1 MHRLGFR
8 FPAAHT
14 GWHPCSLPVPPGSR
28 PECGGAMTRDSWD
41 EEDDREASRDARRR
55 RRRRRQ
61 RSTRPLSAEERAY
74 REAARRAKARI
85 GFYTHLLTYAVVCT
99 FILAARGRAGLG
111 VAFFWGIGLAF
122 HSLTAVFGPDLRR
135 RMIEHEVERQVQR
148 QVATGVTRERRALS
162 DQHVRSLEDLSAQVA
177 HEIRNPITAAKS
189 LVQQMGEDPTSAEN
203 VGYAKVALEE
213 LDRVERSVAHLLR
226 YAREEDLRLAD
237 VSLAAV
243 VDSALETLRER
254 IDARRVRLVRED
266 GHDDVV
272 RGDAEKLRRV
282 VINLVG
288 NALDALA
295 EHSAGHP
302 ILEILAGENLAGT
315 ECWLR
320 VRDNGPGIEPRALAQ
335 IWSPFYSSKDSGTG
349 LGLAIAKKVVE
360 EHGGKI
366 EAASQPRAGAQYAE
380 TLRKA
385 RDEGHAW

>member
-1 MHRLGFR
+1 MTFWT
-8 FPAAHT
+8 PPAHT
-14 GWHPCSLPVPPGSR
+14 GCH
-28 PECGGAMTRDSWD
+28 MTRDRWD
-41 EEDDREASRDARRR
+41 DADDRDESRDARRR
-55 RRRRRQ
+55 RRRRRR
-61 RSTRPLSAEERAY
+61 RSGRPLSVKERAF
-74 REAARRAKARI
+74 REARRRAKARI
-85 GFYTHLLTYAVVCT
+85 GFYSHLLTYALVCT
-99 FILAARGRAGLG
+99 FLLAARGRAGLG

-122 HSLTAVFGPDLRR
+122 HYFSALVVPDLRR
-135 RMIEHEVERQVQR
+135 RILEREVQR
-148 QVATGVTRERRALS
+148 QVATGVSRERRALEGR
-162 DQHVRSLEDLSAQVA
+162 HVRSLEDLSAQVA

-226 YAREEDLRLAD
+226 YAREEDLRLEEI
-237 VSLAAV
+237 SLADV

-254 IDARRVRLVRED
+254 IDGQGVQLVRED

-295 EHSAGHP
+295 VHSSGRP
-302 ILEILAGENLAGT
+302 MLELLAGENLAGT

-320 VRDNGPGIEPRALAQ
+320 VRDNGPGIEAEALAQ
-335 IWSPFYSSKDSGTG
+335 IWSPFYTSKASGTG

-360 EHGGKI
+360 AHGGTI
-366 EAASQPRAGAQYAE
+366 EATSQPGAGAE
-380 TLRKA
+380 FTITLPKPHA
-385 RDEGHAW
+385 DEES

>member
-1 MHRLGFR
+1 
-8 FPAAHT
+8 
-14 GWHPCSLPVPPGSR
+14 
-28 PECGGAMTRDSWD
+28 MTRDRRD
-41 EEDDREASRDARRR
+41 DADDREEAREARRR
-55 RRRRRQ
+55 RRRRRH
-61 RSTRPLSAEERAY
+61 REERPMSAEERAY
-74 REAARRAKARI
+74 REATRRAKARI
-85 GFYTHLLTYAVVCT
+85 GFYMHLIAYATVNTALFAVS
-99 FILAARGRAGLG
+99 RGASIGTAL
-111 VAFFWGIGLAF
+111 FWGIGLAF
-122 HSLTAVFGPDLRR
+122 HYFSALVMPDLRR
-135 RMIEHEVERQVQR
+135 RIVQREVDR
-148 QVATGVTRERRALS
+148 QVASGVSRERRVLT

-203 VGYAKVALEE
+203 VGYAKVALDE

-237 VSLAAV
+237 VSLADV

-254 IDARRVRLVRED
+254 IDAQHVRLVRED

-295 EHSAGHP
+295 EGSSGHP
-302 ILEILAGENLAGT
+302 MLEVLAGENLAGT

-320 VRDNGPGIEPRALAQ
+320 VRDNGPGMDARALAQ
-335 IWSPFYSSKDSGTG
+335 IWSPFYTSKKSGTG

-360 EHGGKI
+360 AHGGTI
-366 EAASQPRAGAQYAE
+366 EAASQPGAGAEFTIALPRAQAE
-380 TLRKA
+380 GRA
-385 RDEGHAW
+385 

>member
-1 MHRLGFR
+1 MTFWIR
-8 FPAAHT
+8 PTHT
-14 GWHPCSLPVPPGSR
+14 G
-28 PECGGAMTRDSWD
+28 CGCAMTRDRWD
-41 EEDDREASRDARRR
+41 DADDRDEARDARRR
-55 RRRRRQ
+55 RRRRRH
-61 RSTRPLSAEERAY
+61 RSRPQLSPEERAY
-74 REAARRAKARI
+74 RDATRRAKARI
-85 GFYTHLLTYAVVCT
+85 GFFFHLIAYAGVNM
-99 FILAARGRAGLG
+99 LAFAESRGRSWPMAI
-111 VAFFWGIGLAF
+111 AWGIGLAF
-122 HSLTAVFGPDLRR
+122 HYFSALVVPDLRR
-135 RMIEHEVERQVQR
+135 RIIHHEVER

-237 VSLAAV
+237 VSVAEV

-254 IDARRVRLVRED
+254 IDAQRVRLVRED

-335 IWSPFYSSKDSGTG
+335 IWSPFYSSKDAGTG

-360 EHGGKI
+360 AHGGTI
-366 EAASQPRAGAQYAE
+366 EAASQPGAGAQFTITLPKAHAE
-380 TLRKA
+380 GRA
-385 RDEGHAW
+385 